1 MKMDI
6 FELLT
11 STVVL
16 FGSGIVFIQPLRK
29 RENWLRWLP
38 AMFGVCLLSM
48 WLIFVSSGGWTV
60 ASCLIQYLSLIVM
73 VLRCTKLSL
82 PGASYCAVWAI
93 IASQADYE
101 LWLGFRMLLPQL
113 HGSLLARLVSVLL
126 FSAAVFLIINR
137 TVARWMPHKDVYQIG
152 PRQLGSALL
161 LGTMFTSMA
170 YYFLEPH
177 ERSFSMSLVL
187 ILCQVYCVSLLYLQT
202 ELFKKSR
209 MEKELNALNFLYSCE
224 QQQFAAARQN
234 VSMVTSKCEE
244 LEQMI
249 RQMQQY
255 LPQELR
261 QENRNSL
268 EDAIRACDT
277 MVKTGNDV
285 LDIVLTE
292 KNLLAQAS
300 GIQVNCVAD
309 GKLLDFMEVVDI
321 YAMFSNALDN
331 AIEAVEKLPERSH
344 RLIDVLVHEN
354 QNFLVINISNPL
366 KASLEFEEDLPVTT
380 KSKKGFHGYGLR
392 VLRHAVEKY
401 HGMISI
407 ETAGGFFTLKVL
419 IPLSQRKK

>member
-1 MKMDI
+1 MHVDI
-6 FELLT
+6 FELLM
-11 STVVL
+11 SAAVL
-16 FGSGIVFIQPLRK
+16 FGSGVVFIQPLRK
-29 RENWLRWLP
+29 RESWLRWLP

-48 WLIFVSSGGWTV
+48 WLLSVSSGGWTV
-60 ASCLIQYLSLIVM
+60 VSCLVQYLCLILM
-73 VLRCTKLSL
+73 VLHCTKLSL
-82 PGASYCAVWAI
+82 PGACYCAVWAVI
-93 IASQADYE
+93 VSQADYE
-101 LWLGFRMLLPQL
+101 LWLGFRLLLPQL
-113 HGSLLARLVSVLL
+113 HGSALARLASVLL
-126 FSAAVFLIINR
+126 FSGAVLFLVNR
-137 TVARWMPHKDVYQIG
+137 TVARWMPQKDVYQIG
-152 PRQLGSALL
+152 PRQLSSALL
-161 LGTMFTSMA
+161 LGAMFSSMS
-170 YYFLEPH
+170 YYVLAPH

-187 ILCQVYCVSLLYLQT
+187 VLCQVYCVTLLYLQT

-209 MEKELNALNFLYSCE
+209 MEKELDALNFLYSCE

-234 VSMVTSKCEE
+234 VSMVTGKCEE
-244 LEQMI
+244 LESMI
-249 RQMQQY
+249 GQMQQY

-261 QENRNSL
+261 QESRK
-268 EDAIRACDT
+268 DAVRACDT
-277 MVKTGNDV
+277 MVKTGSDV

-300 GIQVNCVAD
+300 GIQINCVAD
-309 GKLLDFMEVVDI
+309 GKLLDFLEVVDV

-366 KASLEFEEDLPVTT
+366 KTSLEFEEDLPVTT
-380 KSKKGFHGYGLR
+380 KPKKGFHGYGLR

-401 HGMISI
+401 HGMLSI